1 MFGPREHGQSVAE
14 CHEPL
19 VALRRISMSAHHS
32 TLESTTLSLTPTPTH
47 SFIRSFVRPADR
59 AFLRIVY
66 SVLESPFSFSS
77 GRRLRAFIR
86 LLL

>member
-47 SFIRSFVRPADR
+47 SFIHSFVRSFVRPADR

-66 SVLESPFSFSS
+66 SVLGPPFPFSS
-77 GRRLRAFIR
+77 GRIH
-86 LLL
+86 